1 MSDKDRTFLP
11 SFAELI
17 DRLSVDQIKELLL
30 PHCKEAVAAE
40 MVNISHDIDGLIDQR
55 RIRLTSRLV
64 RMFIALAQ
72 INLHIWMLKE
82 KMKEFPSRYN
92 EYLKLAHQLNGTRN
106 QLKNMLLDDLKDCE
120 SSSKRTNVDTDGLE
134 GWQISI

>member
-1 MSDKDRTFLP
+1 MNDIDRAFLP

-40 MVNISHDIDGLIDQR
+40 MVNISHDIDGLINQR
-55 RIRLTSRLV
+55 ELRLTSRLI

-72 INLHIWMLKE
+72 INLHIWMLKD
-82 KMKEFPSRYN
+82 KMKEFPARYD

-120 SSSKRTNVDTDGLE
+120 LSAKRTNFDTDGLE
-134 GWQISI
+134 GWKISI

>member
-1 MSDKDRTFLP
+1 MSEMNRAFLP
-11 SFAELI
+11 AFADLI
-17 DRLSVDQIKELLL
+17 DRLSVDQIKEFLL

-40 MVNISHDIDGLIDQR
+40 MVNISHDIDNLINLR
-55 RIRLTSRLV
+55 EIRLTSRLV
-64 RMFIALAQ
+64 RMLIALAQ

-82 KMKEFPSRYN
+82 KMKEFPERYN

-106 QLKNMLLDDLKDCE
+106 QLKNLLLDELKDSE
-120 SSSKRTNVDTDGLE
+120 LSAKRTNFDTDGLD

>member
-1 MSDKDRTFLP
+1 MSDINRAFLP

-17 DRLSVDQIKELLL
+17 DRLSVDQIKEFLL
-30 PHCKEAVAAE
+30 PHCKEAVVSE
-40 MVNISHDIDGLIDQR
+40 MVNISHDIDVLIDQR
-55 RIRLTSRLV
+55 GTRLTARLI

-82 KMKEFPSRYN
+82 KMKEFPAKYN

-106 QLKNMLLDDLKDCE
+106 QLKNLLLDDLKDSE
-120 SSSKRTNVDTDGLE
+120 PSAKRTNFDTDGLE
-134 GWQISI
+134 GWQINI